1 MFFFFSA
8 LKIHCSQA
16 CKTLLDR
23 LGGYKFAERGI
34 VGMKGK
40 GEVLTYW
47 LVGEEHEHQARRTDE
62 REKRRAHLNN
72 RHSSKKGVK
81 SVQDANGCPGGAP
94 RSSLKSRNL
103 SLTPSP
109 RNNLSRCA
117 SLESPKK
124 LRFASN
130 HTLEFPN
137 PYQKCSRDPLL
148 EVIKDNSPSK
158 RNLSRLSEGSLG
170 VGESFCMNHLSASCP
185 CIEHFSP
192 TATKPPPLPVL
203 DTTASSSEPMLCAS
217 APVSPGD
224 CSSQEFPLVPCGP
237 PSDEANTPLLSRQE
251 TGFIK
256 VRTH

>member
-1 MFFFFSA
+1 
-8 LKIHCSQA
+8 
-16 CKTLLDR
+16 
-23 LGGYKFAERGI
+23 
-34 VGMKGK
+34 MKGK

-47 LVGEEHEHQARRTDE
+47 LVGEDHEHQSRRTEE
-62 REKRRAHLNN
+62 REKRRADLSS
-72 RHSSKKGVK
+72 RHSTKKGIK
-81 SVQDANGCPGGAP
+81 GLQDANGCPGGAP
-94 RSSLKSRNL
+94 RSSLKNRNL

-158 RNLSRLSEGSLG
+158 RNLCGLSE
-170 VGESFCMNHLSASCP
+170 VGENFCVNHLSASCP

-192 TATKPPPLPVL
+192 PATKPPPLPL
-203 DTTASSSEPMLCAS
+203 LETGNSSSEPMLCAS
-217 APVSPGD
+217 APVSPGG
-224 CSSQEFPLVPCGP
+224 CSSQEFPLVTCGG
-237 PSDEANTPLLSRQE
+237 PSDEPDTPLLSRQE
-251 TGFIK
+251 TGFIE